1 MKKDLKITIEE
12 SVLKRA
18 KNEIPNLSGF
28 FENCLKYY
36 LGIEQVLYPTNDAQE
51 ILDKIKELQLQLFL
65 LNEQG
70 LSEEKLA
77 EEHQE
82 KIDKVWRDLYLKY
95 REDMVVSD
103 DLLNKTS
110 EMLGVSAEVLEDMLD
125 CVDDSNQFFNT
136 WAEVKQWYG
145 ERQ

>member
-95 REDMVVSD
+95 RDELILSD
-103 DLLNKTS
+103 SLMEEACKILD
-110 EMLGVSAEVLEDMLD
+110 VDAELLEDMLD
-125 CVDDSNQFFNT
+125 CVDDSNKFFNT
-136 WAEVKQWYG
+136 WEEVKQWYG
-145 ERQ
+145 DK

>member
-36 LGIEQVLYPTNDAQE
+36 LGIEQVLYPINDAQE

-95 REDMVVSD
+95 RDELILSD
-103 DLLNKTS
+103 SLMEEACKILD
-110 EMLGVSAEVLEDMLD
+110 VDAELLEDMLD
-125 CVDDSNQFFNT
+125 CVDDSNKFFNT
-136 WAEVKQWYG
+136 WEEVKQWYG
-145 ERQ
+145 GK

>member
-12 SVLKRA
+12 SILKRA

-77 EEHQE
+77 EEQQE
-82 KIDKVWRDLYLKY
+82 KIDTVWRDLYLKY
-95 REDMVVSD
+95 RDEMTVSD
-103 DLLNKTS
+103 DLMRDASQMLN
-110 EMLGVSAEVLEDMLD
+110 VSVEVLEDVLD
-125 CVDDSNQFFNT
+125 CVDDSNKFFNT
-136 WAEVKQWYG
+136 WEEVKQWYG
-145 ERQ
+145 DKK

>member
-95 REDMVVSD
+95 RDELILSD
-103 DLLNKTS
+103 SLMEEACKILD
-110 EMLGVSAEVLEDMLD
+110 VDAELLEDMLD

-136 WAEVKQWYG
+136 WEEVKQWYG
-145 ERQ
+145 GK

>member
-77 EEHQE
+77 EEQQE
-82 KIDKVWRDLYLKY
+82 KIDRYWRDLYLKY
-95 REDMVVSD
+95 RDELILSD
-103 DLLNKTS
+103 DLMKEASNL
-110 EMLGVSAEVLEDMLD
+110 LGVDMETLEDMLD
-125 CVDDSNQFFNT
+125 CVDDSNKFFNT
-136 WAEVKQWYG
+136 WTEVKDWYG
-145 ERQ
+145 DKQ